1 MTRYYLILTMILLT
15 HLHGC
20 SQKNKTIV
28 SNSKVDSSMV
38 QKTEEEWKQ
47 TLTPNQYYIL
57 REKGTE
63 QAGTGAFLLNKENG
77 VYKCAGCGNELFTD
91 KMKFESHCG
100 WPSFD
105 REIDGGKIKQIEDFS
120 HGMHRIEIQCA
131 KCGGHLGHIFE
142 DGPTNTGKRYCV
154 NGGALSFEPSEKIV
168 NSIDTITFGGGC
180 FWCMEAIFQDLK
192 GVKSVASG
200 YAGGNKPNATY
211 REVCSGETGHA
222 EVIQIAYD
230 PKLIPLN
237 NLLQVFFNLHD
248 PTTMNRQGADEGTQY
263 RSIIL
268 YRNEAQKTAIN
279 KVLNA
284 IEQANIYDQPVV
296 TEVSPF
302 TQFYKAEDYHQN
314 YFKLNKSQPY
324 CRAVIQP
331 KMEKLE
337 KLFGELKEKK

>member
-1 MTRYYLILTMILLT
+1 MTRHYLAFILILLT
-15 HLHGC
+15 HFQGC
-20 SQKNKTIV
+20 SQKNK
-28 SNSKVDSSMV
+28 NVDSNNKDDSLMTK
-38 QKTEEEWKQ
+38 KTDDEWKKN
-47 TLTPNQYYIL
+47 LTPNQYYIL

-63 QAGTGAFLLNKENG
+63 QAGTGEFLFNKENG

-91 KMKFESHCG
+91 NMKFESHCG

-131 KCGGHLGHIFE
+131 KCGGHLGHIFD

-154 NGGALSFEPSEKIV
+154 NGGALSFEPRGKIEK
-168 NSIDTITFGGGC
+168 SIDTITFGGGC

-200 YAGGNKPNATY
+200 YAGGNKSNATY
-211 REVCSGETGHA
+211 PEVCSGETGHA

-230 PKLIPLN
+230 PAQIPIN

-248 PTTMNRQGADEGTQY
+248 PTTMNKQGADEGTQY

-268 YRNEAQKTAIN
+268 YRNEAQKSALN

-284 IEQANIYDQPVV
+284 IEQAKIYDQPVV
-296 TEVSPF
+296 TEVRPF

-314 YFKLNKSQPY
+314 YYKQNKTQPY

-337 KLFGELKEKK
+337 KLFGELKQRQ